1 MRDIRSRTFREGSV
15 GLLLFVGV
23 GLFSALVLWLNR
35 AVPGQRTYKVIVEF
49 ANAGG
54 MQKGGAV
61 RFRGVQVGTITN
73 IRPSANGVDVE
84 VEIAQPNLIIPRNVV
99 VEANQTG
106 LISQSIVEIM
116 PQQQIAAGTTTGNP
130 LSADCNANLI
140 VCNGTRLKGVIGIS
154 LDELIR
160 SSNRFAA
167 LYAQPDFY
175 ANINQTLKS
184 TSVAAQGV
192 AQLTRELS
200 VLSRSTQ
207 KQLGTFS
214 ATATSLQ
221 RAADSVSTSTGQ
233 FTANA
238 NQLTTNAN
246 QRLNQLSTSANQL
259 ATNANQLTTNA
270 NQRLNKLSDS
280 SAQAIDKFGAT
291 ADQFRVTANQ
301 VNQLVGNL
309 NELVTTNRSTLVG
322 ALNSISQ
329 TSEQLR
335 TTVGSL
341 SPSLNRLTQGQLIQ
355 NLETLSANAAQ
366 ASTNLRDVTTA
377 LNNPNNLLVLQ
388 QTLDSARATFE
399 NAQKITSELDELTG
413 DPTFR
418 ENLRQ
423 LVNGLS
429 NLVSSTQQMQQ
440 QVQVAETLDSVQTA
454 INNPQ
459 FVTPSGDTN
468 NPVLVLKPS
477 STTFKKAL
485 HQPHTWKSGEDL
497 LRHLSKYRETR
508 DKGLGTGGWVMEAS
522 EQGTGNREQE
532 AGSRKQGAESR
543 EQGVGSREQG
553 DKGDKGDKGTPGFS
567 LSPRVL
573 TND

>member
-1 MRDIRSRTFREGSV
+1 MRSRTFREGSV
-15 GLLLFVGV
+15 GLLLLVGA

-35 AVPGQRTYKVIVEF
+35 AVPGQRTYKAIVEF

-73 IRPSANGVDVE
+73 IRPNANGVDVE
-84 VEIAQPNLIIPRNVV
+84 IEITQPNLIIPRDVV

-106 LISQSIVEIM
+106 LISQSIVEIIPRKDL
-116 PQQQIAAGTTTGNP
+116 PQGAETGNP
-130 LSADCNANLI
+130 LSANCNSNLI
-140 VCNGTRLKGVIGIS
+140 VCNGTRLKGEIGIS

-167 LYAQPDFY
+167 LYAQPGFY
-175 ANINQTLKS
+175 ANVNQTLKS
-184 TSVAAQGV
+184 TSAAAQGV
-192 AQLTRELS
+192 AQLTRDLS
-200 VLSRSTQ
+200 ILSQSTQ
-207 KQLGTFS
+207 TQLNTFS

-221 RAADSVSTSTGQ
+221 RAANQVSNSTSQ
-233 FTANA
+233 LTASA
-238 NQLTTNAN
+238 NQVTTNAN

-259 ATNANQLTTNA
+259 TTNANQLTTNA
-270 NQRLNKLSDS
+270 NQRLNQLSES
-280 SAQAIDKFGAT
+280 SAKAIDKFGAT

-322 ALNSISQ
+322 ALNNISQ

-341 SPSLNRLTQGQLIQ
+341 SPAINRLNQGELIQ
-355 NLETLSANAAQ
+355 NLEKLSANAAQ

-388 QTLDSARATFE
+388 QTLDSARATFD

-413 DPTFR
+413 DPAFR

-440 QVQVAETLDSVQTA
+440 QIQVAETLDSVQTA
-454 INNPQ
+454 IKNPE
-459 FVTPSGDTN
+459 VVISSTEEN
-468 NPVLVLKPS
+468 KPVVFRPS
-477 STTFKKAL
+477 STTNFKKAV

-508 DKGLGTGGWVMEAS
+508 DKELGNGDWIM
-522 EQGTGNREQE
+522 
-532 AGSRKQGAESR
+532 GA
-543 EQGVGSREQG
+543 G
-553 DKGDKGDKGTPGFS
+553 DKTDKGLDNRDKEDKKDDGTQGFF
-567 LSPRVL
+567 LSPRL
-573 TND
+573 MTND